1 MPAFPSVTSNF
12 DSSPES
18 LYPSRTS
25 VDRTPGSIDH
35 LREIVADLRAP
46 DARIYFL
53 DVGASALAG
62 WLLFAVSLGPFAWG
76 WRALAFAGCALC
88 MYRALAFI
96 HELFH
101 QQALKSLRHFW
112 HAVVGIPLLLPF
124 LLYLPVH
131 QTHHSVRTYGT
142 PADGEYDQFHGRLWL
157 MVAKTFFVNL
167 FLPPALL
174 IRFGVLTPLSAL
186 IPAVRRKVIPAFLNF
201 SLRIPYTA
209 PPIKESAR
217 KEVYWVEAAC
227 AVVAWLQVGALV
239 MGYTRVLLAWA
250 LLVVCM
256 GVLNSARALCST
268 HLYRESEEG
277 RDLPAQLHDSLNIQ
291 GTSLVIRLMC
301 PAGLQYH
308 ALHHAAPFLPYHA
321 MAKAHRRLMAQ
332 LPADSAYH
340 RSTVDTLTQGWRRVL
355 QATARAAA

>member
-1 MPAFPSVTSNF
+1 MQAPPSVSSSF
-12 DSSPES
+12 DGSPES
-18 LYPSRTS
+18 TYPWAGRI
-25 VDRTPGSIDH
+25 DRTPGSIDH

-46 DARIYFL
+46 DLRIYFL
-53 DVGASALAG
+53 DVGCSALAG
-62 WLLFAVSLGPFAWG
+62 WLLFAVSLQAFAWG
-76 WRALAFAGCALC
+76 WRALAFAACALC

-101 QQALKSLRHFW
+101 QQVLKSLRHFW

-142 PADGEYDQFHGRLWL
+142 TADGEYDQFHGRLWL
-157 MVAKTFFVNL
+157 MVAKTFLVNL

-186 IPAVRRKVIPAFLNF
+186 VPAVRRKVIPAFLNF

-227 AVVAWLQVGALV
+227 AVVAWLQLGALA
-239 MGYTRVLLAWA
+239 MGYTRLLLAWS
-250 LLVVCM
+250 LLVICM
-256 GVLNSARALCST
+256 GMLNSARALCST
-268 HLYRESEEG
+268 HLYRESDDG
-277 RDLPAQLHDSLNIQ
+277 RELPAQLDDSLNIQ
-291 GTSLVIRLMC
+291 GTGLVTRLMC

-321 MAKAHRRLMAQ
+321 LAQAHRRLMAQ
-332 LPADSAYH
+332 LPTDSAYH
-340 RSTVDTLTQGWRRVL
+340 RSTVQTLRQGWRRVV
-355 QATARAAA
+355 QASAQS